1 MPLDPPRASRYDAI
15 SYLMIFLL
23 FGPPGCGKGTQAV
36 VLASRLN
43 IPAISTGE
51 MFRAEHNAGTEIGK
65 AACKLLAEGKLVSDE
80 LVNAM
85 VVSRT
90 GREDCANGFLLDG
103 YPRTAPQAIFLSQLA
118 RERGW
123 PEPVVIHLDV
133 ADELLVTRLTA
144 RRQCPTCLHIYN
156 IVSHPPRV
164 EGICDHDGA
173 PLITRDDDREE
184 VIRRRLR
191 AYDEL
196 TGPVLKWYG
205 PKSVITVDG
214 SGTAAEVSE
223 AVARGTG
230 LLACR

>member
-1 MPLDPPRASRYDAI
+1 
-15 SYLMIFLL
+15 MIFLL

-36 VLASRLN
+36 FLADRLH
-43 IPAISTGE
+43 IPSISTGE

-65 AACKLLAEGKLVSDE
+65 AACKLLAEGKLVSDD

-90 GREDCANGFLLDG
+90 RREDCINGFLLDG
-103 YPRTAPQAIFLSQLA
+103 YPRTVPQAIFLSQLA

-133 ADELLVTRLTA
+133 SDDLLVTRLTA
-144 RRQCPTCLHIYN
+144 RRQCPTCHRIYN
-156 IVSHPPRV
+156 LVSQPSRI
-164 EGICDHDGA
+164 EGLCDDDGA
-173 PLITRDDDREE
+173 ALITRDDDREE

-214 SGTAAEVSE
+214 SGSAADVSD
-223 AVARGTG
+223 AVARGAG
-230 LLACR
+230 LLACESR